1 MELLE
6 LSEPR
11 EQRIWVSETGE
22 HALVPSTRQGGASPW
37 LALPILHVATVGLA
51 QVRALNQSGRTV
63 YSLPGTGLRLYF
75 ARSGKELAIHSEVN
89 GRTGRVG
96 YEVFLQAFETFASTV
111 RELLKRE
118 VPELQGHPQWGAW
131 FTGAEAD

>member
-1 MELLE
+1 
-6 LSEPR
+6 
-11 EQRIWVSETGE
+11 
-22 HALVPSTRQGGASPW
+22 
-37 LALPILHVATVGLA
+37 
-51 QVRALNQSGRTV
+51 VRALNQSGRTV